1 MKIFIKNNSF
11 PYKLEKKIKEIL
23 VKPGIYTKL
32 TDEEIDEIKKLINKN
47 NKLIASNAII
57 RSIRSAYINER
68 ELTNVINYK
77 KKKIKLLKNIIK
89 IIMYLL

>member
-77 KKKIKLLKNIIK
+77 KKKK
-89 IIMYLL
+89 